1 LEIVAYAEAA
11 ESEILGRQEHGL
23 HHAAEGLDVGGVAGD
38 MIENQAVVPVQRG
51 DR

>member
-23 HHAAEGLDVGGVAGD
+23 HQAAEGLDVGGVAGD